1 MAAGRIQTYI
11 RSILVGWLDWR
22 VLKALVHASDRE
34 VDDSLT
40 ARTEAFLETQSG
52 QMLDYTARN
61 SGDRRIQYR
70 FPTPETD
77 DMLRAYLRTRWD
89 RHAEAGTLD
98 ALDFQ
103 TQRYGFT
110 RYTWVDELSLRELG
124 YTLPFGQPLSGLI
137 GGPPYSPVQQSP
149 SGYFAR
155 DGRSVTHFQMW
166 PNAGDPLPGGGTA
179 SVDYEP
185 GPGTGFFAVI
195 LHPPHYFT
203 PGFAWDSGKLWDE
216 ASAFWDFGA
225 VAGYPVP
232 AKVILDDYAT
242 LIRDFRPSGSSLRH
256 IVVDFVGDCVVDPT
270 TPSGYAGT
278 NFTIY
283 PVWEPAERLPD
294 GTYPSFY
301 NSGWRSP

>member
-22 VLKALVHASDRE
+22 VLKALVYTSDRE

-137 GGPPYSPVQQSP
+137 GGPPYSPIQQSP
-149 SGYFAR
+149 SGYLAR
-155 DGRSVTHFQMW
+155 DGSSITHFQMW
-166 PNAGDPLPGGGTA
+166 PKAGDPLPGGGTA

-203 PGFAWDSGKLWDE
+203 PSPYLWDGGE
-216 ASAFWDFGA
+216 LWDQQG
-225 VAGYPVP
+225 VYWDLGVVVGYPTTPP
-232 AKVILDDYAT
+232 AVILDDYAT
-242 LIRDFRPSGSSLRH
+242 LIRDYRPAGSSLRH
-256 IVVDFVGDCVVDPT
+256 IVVDFVGDCVIDPAT
-270 TPSGYAGT
+270 TSGYSGT
-278 NFTIY
+278 AFVVY
-283 PVWEPAERLPD
+283 PVREPAERLPN
-294 GTYPSFY
+294 GAYPDLY
-301 NSGWRSP
+301 NFGWK